1 MHLPYEN
8 IDHDVKT
15 TLICITTHLRV
26 SLYAII
32 SVGKVEMMASGL
44 KGSGVYGVK
53 TITTHILK
61 ERRKNVSVSD
71 ALQLMLAFGTF
82 VLALI
87 GLVVELIKLINKK

>member
-1 MHLPYEN
+1 MHFPYEN
-8 IDHDVKT
+8 IDHDVET
-15 TLICITTHLRV
+15 TLICMTTHLRV

-32 SVGKVEMMASGL
+32 SVGKVEMVASGL
-44 KGSGVYGVK
+44 KGSGCLWCKNYNNSHPKG
-53 TITTHILK
+53 K
-61 ERRKNVSVSD
+61 EKNVSVSD